1 MQQTPRNQWKALW
14 SAFRAALRD
23 EPPEGY
29 SYVHPDVAAVRA
41 AADAVAADRVA
52 AGFALRHA
60 AKLGAVWRGAEA
72 AKIAWQRPLPGSLAT
87 LPRYERGL
95 LWPRRYI
102 KARGYS
108 PRWEPRYAPR
118 PEWQG
123 LPEALPEVLPES
135 AAA

>member
-14 SAFRAALRD
+14 SFFRAALRD

-60 AKLGAVWRGAEA
+60 GKVVRAYRDSYPVGCAPGAEPTMPRHWRGEVGRRLGVKIPAGGYKPEYWTRAKLREV
-72 AKIAWQRPLPGSLAT
+72 
-87 LPRYERGL
+87 ER
-95 LWPRRYI
+95 
-102 KARGYS
+102 
-108 PRWEPRYAPR
+108 EF
-118 PEWQG
+118 
-123 LPEALPEVLPES
+123 
-135 AAA
+135 AAAVGFDAAAVFGAAA